1 MEILLV
7 LFLSLL
13 FPLIIYCVTRWLTSE
28 ERNFFELPQNRD
40 LLILSQRIAIGFQI
54 VATALHTI
62 PMLKCIEEINHPSS
76 FNDGAQA
83 AVIFII
89 FPFTLAIFF
98 SGIAYTHCFKYL
110 FYMKSERKA
119 FFILIIPFVTAS
131 LIAIV
136 FGGKVIMDIGHTS
149 GSFARNIVIIVAS
162 VSMLAITVIFN
173 TQRKRFKHYLSK
185 KKNI

>member
-1 MEILLV
+1 
-7 LFLSLL
+7 
-13 FPLIIYCVTRWLTSE
+13 
-28 ERNFFELPQNRD
+28 
-40 LLILSQRIAIGFQI
+40 
-54 VATALHTI
+54 
-62 PMLKCIEEINHPSS
+62 MLKCIEEINHPSS

-110 FYMKSERKA
+110 FYMKNERKA

>member
-1 MEILLV
+1 MQHIKGESGYGNLTGFILV
-7 LFLSLL
+7 IT

-40 LLILSQRIAIGFQI
+40 LLILSQRTAIGFQI

-98 SGIAYTHCFKYL
+98 L
-110 FYMKSERKA
+110 
-119 FFILIIPFVTAS
+119 VS
-131 LIAIV
+131 LI
-136 FGGKVIMDIGHTS
+136 HT
-149 GSFARNIVIIVAS
+149 
-162 VSMLAITVIFN
+162 VSN
-173 TQRKRFKHYLSK
+173 TYF
-185 KKNI
+185 I